1 MSRDETQIIKGLAI
15 LMMLWLHLF
24 ANIDAANSCYN
35 FLYVSDV
42 PLSNFLSRACN
53 PVDLYLLLGGYGL
66 YCVYL
71 KGKDNR
77 RFTRIFKLYIHYWI
91 ILLITIPIIYLF
103 STQGIEIGSLTSI
116 VKNLTAFRV
125 SWDAPCWFLFPYSII
140 SLSYPLLFH
149 CLEKFK
155 IFKILLCVLLLSL
168 IQGNLYSNC
177 SSFIRSHS
185 IIYVINNTIGYL
197 LPFFIGAAMKKS
209 RLIERLRNKYKIT
222 CKSSILFL
230 VLFVSLIILKCV
242 IRTRW
247 YNIYEFAFVLLFLFM
262 YLPRFID
269 KFLWY
274 MGKHS
279 MNIWMIHFM
288 VYFYFEEFVYSF
300 KFPILIWLCL
310 TGVSLIISYIVD
322 FIAKLIEK
330 PLFAS
335 K

>member
-24 ANIDAANSCYN
+24 ANIDAATSCYN
-35 FLYVSDV
+35 FLYVSDD

-116 VKNLTAFRV
+116 VKNFTAFRV
-125 SWDAPCWFLFPYSII
+125 TWDGPCWFLFPYSILSILYPILFFYLDKYKISI
-140 SLSYPLLFH
+140 SLLF
-149 CLEKFK
+149 
-155 IFKILLCVLLLSL
+155 VLVLAI
-168 IQGNLYSNC
+168 IQTNLYSNY

-209 RLIERLRNKYKIT
+209 RLIERLRNKYEIT

-262 YLPRFID
+262 YRPRFID
-269 KFLWY
+269 KVLWY

>member
-35 FLYVSDV
+35 FLYVSDI
-42 PLSNFLSRACN
+42 PFSNFLAKACN

-77 RFTRIFKLYIHYWI
+77 RFTRIIKLYIHYWV

-103 STQGIEIGSLTSI
+103 SSQRIEIGSLSSI
-116 VKNLTAFRV
+116 VKNITAFRV
-125 SWDAPCWFLFPYSII
+125 TWDEPCWFLLPYSI
-140 SLSYPLLFH
+140 LSILYPILFYYLDKYKTSIFLLF
-149 CLEKFK
+149 
-155 IFKILLCVLLLSL
+155 ILVIAI
-168 IQGNLYSNC
+168 IQTNLYLNY

-185 IIYVINNTIGYL
+185 IIYVINNTVGYL

-209 RLIERLRNKYKIT
+209 RLIERLRSKYEVT
-222 CKSSILFL
+222 PKSSLLF
-230 VLFVSLIILKCV
+230 VLFFVSLILLKCI

-262 YLPRFID
+262 YRPRFVD
-269 KFLWY
+269 KYLRY

-288 VYFYFEEFVYSF
+288 VYFYFEEFVYYF
-300 KFPILIWLCL
+300 KYPILIWFCL
-310 TGVSLIISYIVD
+310 IGVSLIISYIVD
-322 FIAKLIEK
+322 FIAKFVEK

-335 K
+335 N

>member
-24 ANIDAANSCYN
+24 SNIDVANSCYN
-35 FLYVSDV
+35 FIYVSDI
-42 PLSNFLSRACN
+42 PFSNFLSKACN

-77 RFTRIFKLYIHYWI
+77 RFTRILKLYIHYWI
-91 ILLITIPIIYLF
+91 ILLLLVPIIFFF
-103 STQGIEIGSLTSI
+103 SSKDIILGSAFNI
-116 VKNLTAFRV
+116 IKNITAFRV
-125 SWDAPCWFLFPYSII
+125 TWDELCWFLFPYSVI
-140 SLSYPLLFH
+140 SLSYPLLFY
-149 CLEKFK
+149 CLDRFE
-155 IFKILLCVLLLSL
+155 IFKILLFVLLLSI
-168 IQGNLYSNC
+168 IQGNLYSNY

-185 IIYVINNTIGYL
+185 ILFVVNNTVSYL
-197 LPFFIGAAMKKS
+197 LPFFIGASMKKS
-209 RLIERLRNKYKIT
+209 SLIERLRDKCETKQ
-222 CKSSILFL
+222 KDSLLFFVLFL
-230 VLFVSLIILKCV
+230 SLVFLKCV

-262 YLPRFID
+262 YRPRFVD
-269 KFLWY
+269 KFLMY

-288 VYFYFEEFVYSF
+288 IYFYFEEFVYYF
-300 KFPILIWLCL
+300 KYPILIWFCL
-310 TGVSLIISYIVD
+310 IGVSLIISYIVD
-322 FIAKLIEK
+322 FIAKFVEK

-335 K
+335 N

>member
-24 ANIDAANSCYN
+24 ANIDAATSCYN

-77 RFTRIFKLYIHYWI
+77 RFTRILKLYIHYWI
-91 ILLITIPIIYLF
+91 ILLITIPVIYLF
-103 STQGIEIGSLTSI
+103 STQGIEMGSLNSI

-125 SWDAPCWFLFPYSII
+125 SWDAPCWFLFPYSILSILYPILFFYLDKYKISI
-140 SLSYPLLFH
+140 SLLF
-149 CLEKFK
+149 
-155 IFKILLCVLLLSL
+155 VLVLAI
-168 IQGNLYSNC
+168 IQTNLYSNY

-209 RLIERLRNKYKIT
+209 RLIERLRNKYEIT

-262 YLPRFID
+262 YRPRFID